1 MPSHTARELLGLD
14 QGNIINAE
22 VHDVSRPLDME
33 DRSASS
39 TDLRSGLAFA
49 ASFCGTEGDH
59 GPDSDAIGFTQT
71 NTPPPPE
78 LRQVLVGPRTILA
91 TVVGRSPMMGM
102 ASHID
107 VAGWPGEGLCL
118 TPNALGVW
126 FDPIATEHRFGG
138 GKYCGTTVSYW
149 WYHVSG
155 ARGGI
160 RPI

>member
-49 ASFCGTEGDH
+49 ASFRGTEGDH

-78 LRQVLVGPRTILA
+78 LRQVLVGPRTAHDGDGI
-91 TVVGRSPMMGM
+91 P
-102 ASHID
+102 HID